1 MPMNRSDKDMELWRE
16 YKQAKQSGN
25 HFLAKKKARELY
37 KQMEGVIKGRTNKY
51 SNYGIPQVAV
61 ESEGRKAFKE
71 AIDRYDPSYGTKLS
85 TFVTNYL
92 KQVGNY
98 VKNYKDVARIPQN
111 RATQIYNYK
120 RTKEDLEVQKGREP
134 TAQEMAEELKWDL
147 NEVQRMEKELRKEL
161 SGTGLREAGLS
172 MDLSEDPRKMDTLL
186 MIYHQLTGEEKLIFE
201 YLTGFGG
208 KPKIESAQ
216 EIAKALG
223 LSPATVSRRRK
234 KLMEKIKKHL

>member
-1 MPMNRSDKDMELWRE
+1 MSQSDQDMQLWRE
-16 YKQAKQSGN
+16 YKRAKDSGN
-25 HFLAKKKARELY
+25 DFMAQQKARELY
-37 KQMEGVIKGRTNKY
+37 QQMEGVIKDRTNRY
-51 SNYGIPQVAV
+51 SSYGIPQVAV

-71 AIDRYDPSYGTKLS
+71 AIDRYDPSYNTKLS

-111 RATQIYNYK
+111 RATQIYTYK

-134 TAQEMAEELKWDL
+134 TAQEMAEELKWDI

-161 SGTGLREAGLS
+161 TGSGLREAGLS

-186 MIYHQLTGEEKLIFE
+186 MVYHQLTGEEKLIFE

-208 KPKIESAQ
+208 KPKLDTAQ
-216 EIAKALG
+216 EISRALG